1 MHLAQLFDSTI
12 HFLVHFIGQ
21 IGYLGILLGMFLEST
36 MFPLPSELIMIP
48 AGIAVSY
55 GKMDIYLVIFFG
67 VLGNT
72 LGAIFSY
79 YLASSVGRTVLF
91 KIGKYFLIKPATI
104 IKIEKYFKEHGP
116 MSIFIGRFI
125 PGLRH
130 FISLPAGIAKMD
142 ITTFTLYT
150 ACGSAVWTT
159 TLTLLGFAIGANKGL
174 IKKYLDII
182 ILSCVLFCG
191 ILIAGYMYFHKRK
204 KRGLLFK

>member
-72 LGAIFSY
+72 RPENLIWIRFKNVNRRRV
-79 YLASSVGRTVLF
+79 LA
-91 KIGKYFLIKPATI
+91 
-104 IKIEKYFKEHGP
+104 
-116 MSIFIGRFI
+116 
-125 PGLRH
+125 
-130 FISLPAGIAKMD
+130 
-142 ITTFTLYT
+142 
-150 ACGSAVWTT
+150 
-159 TLTLLGFAIGANKGL
+159 
-174 IKKYLDII
+174 
-182 ILSCVLFCG
+182 
-191 ILIAGYMYFHKRK
+191 
-204 KRGLLFK
+204 